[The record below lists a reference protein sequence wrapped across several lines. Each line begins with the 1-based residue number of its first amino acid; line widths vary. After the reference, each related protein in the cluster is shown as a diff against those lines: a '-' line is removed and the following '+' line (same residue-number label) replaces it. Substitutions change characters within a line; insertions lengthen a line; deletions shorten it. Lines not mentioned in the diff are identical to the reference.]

1 MICDIMIRIM
11 VRWVNYVLKSMTGYG
26 RNEAIE
32 GGKKILCEIKSVNH
46 RYSDYSVKVPRYY
59 GFLEDKVR
67 QYVSQF
73 IKRGKIDIYVSV
85 ESFQEADREITINE
99 ELAKSYIDALKKL
112 RDSFRLKDDISTMG
126 VSRFPDIFVS
136 ERIEEDEDAIWEAVK
151 KVLDPAIDA
160 FVKMRER
167 EGSRIEEDLKARV
180 LYMKSLA
187 EKIEKRSPETVKE
200 YKDKLYDKIK
210 EVLENREVDEARVLT
225 EVAIF
230 ADKVAVNEEL
240 VRLSSHF
247 EEFFQI
253 ISAPEPA
260 GRKLDFL
267 IQEIN
272 REINTTGSKA
282 CDIEIAK
289 TVVELKAET
298 EKLREQIQNIE

>member
-1 MICDIMIRIM
+1 
-11 VRWVNYVLKSMTGYG
+11 MTGYG
-26 RNEAIE
+26 RNEEIAD
-32 GGKKILCEIKSVNH
+32 GKKVLCEIKSVNH
-46 RYSDYSVKVPRYY
+46 RYSDYNIKVPRYY
-59 GFLEDKVR
+59 GFLEERVR
-67 QYVSQF
+67 NLASEY
-73 IKRGKIDIYVSV
+73 IKRGKVDIYIAV
-85 ESFQEADREITINE
+85 ENLDESDKEITVNY
-99 ELAKSYIDALKKL
+99 ELAKSYYDALCELKDKF
-112 RDSFRLKDDISTMG
+112 SLKDDITAMG
-126 VSRFPDIFVS
+126 LSRYPDIFVATQK
-136 ERIEEDEDAIWEAVK
+136 EEDEESVWQTVK
-151 KVLDPAIDA
+151 KVLVPTLES
-160 FVKMRER
+160 FVAMRER
-167 EGSRIEEDLKARV
+167 EGARIEKDLKDRV

-200 YKDKLYDKIK
+200 YSAKLYEKIK
-210 EVLENREVDEARVLT
+210 EVLDNKDVDEARVLT

-253 ISAPEPA
+253 ISVPEPA

-282 CDIEIAK
+282 VDIEIAK